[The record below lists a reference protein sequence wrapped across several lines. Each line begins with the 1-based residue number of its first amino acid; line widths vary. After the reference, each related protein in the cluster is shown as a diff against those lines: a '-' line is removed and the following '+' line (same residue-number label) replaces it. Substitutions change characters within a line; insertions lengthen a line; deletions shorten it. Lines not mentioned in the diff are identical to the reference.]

1 MPAQCSHWTPT
12 LLSYRTCRMRL
23 SHKEMVLFGI
33 LYGYANFQ
41 ICRQSGICPST
52 ITIAIIGTHQESS
65 FRLSRMPECGDI
77 SGLIRAFHLRIS
89 TIESVTEMVMASAT
103 SR

>member
-23 SHKEMVLFGI
+23 SQEETVLFGI

-41 ICRQSGICPST
+41 VCPTIRDLSVNDQNRDYRNQSGVKFPIELD
-52 ITIAIIGTHQESS
+52 A
-65 FRLSRMPECGDI
+65 RVWR
-77 SGLIRAFHLRIS
+77 HLRPHS
-89 TIESVTEMVMASAT
+89 CVSS
-103 SR
+103 